1 MQAQIENVRRIQDS
15 DRHRMANA
23 ALERYRQIVAFIE
36 ERRALSKSLF
46 VPDTDRACDEAL
58 QRLAQRFPDF
68 ARHAAPGALMAP
80 MEKEVAASALAA
92 LQARHNAELAAV
104 AALRE
109 EAHDSLRKA
118 PQVQQD
124 LTLQKKPGA
133 RERRDSGDEAG
144 RTTLRE
150 RAAALFHY
158 FRNDRGQ
165 STTEWLMIAGVLT
178 GIAVFLLGI
187 VPRGLGIFM
196 RSMAMSLRTIAP

>member
-1 MQAQIENVRRIQDS
+1 M
-15 DRHRMANA
+15 
-23 ALERYRQIVAFIE
+23 
-36 ERRALSKSLF
+36 
-46 VPDTDRACDEAL
+46 
-58 QRLAQRFPDF
+58 
-68 ARHAAPGALMAP
+68 
-80 MEKEVAASALAA
+80 SALTA

-109 EAHDSLRKA
+109 EAGDSLRKA
-118 PQVQQD
+118 PPVQED
-124 LTLQKKPGA
+124 LTLQRGKGS
-133 RERRDSGDEAG
+133 RDSSGDGG

-165 STTEWLMIAGVLT
+165 STTEWLMIAGILT
-178 GIAVFLLGI
+178 GIGVFLLGI